1 MTPEIWSEQLELMSY
16 HCDRTDHLSLW
27 GMCRIFQEA
36 SAHHTDGSVIGYE
49 ELLPMGKGWVLIR
62 MHYEMYRMPSIRD
75 RVTVN
80 TWSRGTD
87 GLIAVREFQMVDTAG
102 KVLCSAS
109 THWVVID
116 MNARRVVRAKDLM
129 QDFPSHNELATS
141 LETFGKLRLGEFS
154 AETHLA
160 GVPANDSFIDHT
172 QHVNNAEYIK
182 LMSDHFP
189 DLENSS
195 STVDLEERK
204 HSASRFD
211 GMAFQIDYPAETK
224 PGEILSVY
232 RKKESDAICF
242 QISNPRG
249 ISATARFSKM

>member
-1 MTPEIWSEQLELMSY
+1 MTPEIWSEQVELMSY

-87 GLIAVREFQMVDTAG
+87 GLIAVREFQMTDTSG
-102 KVLCSAS
+102 NVLCSAS

-116 MNARRVVRAKDLM
+116 MNARRVVRAKELM
-129 QDFPSHNELATS
+129 QDFPSHSDLATS
-141 LETFGKLRLGEFS
+141 LETFGKLRLGEFVS
-154 AETHLA
+154 DNHVAD
-160 GVPANDSFIDHT
+160 VPANDSFIDHT

-189 DLENSS
+189 TMAIADDADIE
-195 STVDLEERK
+195 TKK
-204 HSASRFD
+204 HGPSRFD
-211 GMAFQIDYPAETK
+211 GWNFQIDYPAETK
-224 PGEILSVY
+224 PGDTLSVFC
-232 RKKESDAICF
+232 KQESETVCF
-242 QISNPRG
+242 QISNSRG
-249 ISATARFSKM
+249 VSAVAAFSKK